1 MVHTVYQRANCL
13 DGKGGVRVD
22 QEYTYL
28 NGLAELGVGGAHPG
42 GFKLTQDIL
51 SAEHIGKKQRCLMRA
66 AAPAILLHTL
76 RSSMGAK

>member
-28 NGLAELGVGGAHPG
+28 NGLAELGVGGAYPG

-66 AAPAILLHTL
+66 AAPDILLHTL

>member
-1 MVHTVYQRANCL
+1 M
-13 DGKGGVRVD
+13 D